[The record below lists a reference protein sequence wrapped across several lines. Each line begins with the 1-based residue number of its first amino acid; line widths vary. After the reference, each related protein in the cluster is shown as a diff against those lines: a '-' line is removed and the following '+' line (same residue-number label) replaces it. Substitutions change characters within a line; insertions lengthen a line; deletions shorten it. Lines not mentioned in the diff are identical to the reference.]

1 MGRHSTL
8 ARVFASAVIV
18 LGVTAFSSFSVTA
31 LAAAATST
39 AFVDVSIPKM
49 NVNRSLCKFKSYGYH
64 QKTSILHRRW
74 MIFTYK
80 SSISTT
86 STATRLYHSS
96 PQRNFFRKDDNNN
109 KDTDTSS
116 SGRGILGQVK
126 NIAKKVLPS
135 SWFQSDEERRQIV
148 EKKRVQNEITSEIK
162 QIFKDA
168 PLPIR
173 MLTNMIGPVFSGVMS
188 SLAETA
194 ASQQSMVDMAL
205 DQAAGLIQND
215 VSVQQVLGDSISV
228 GRPFSQ
234 SSSSSS
240 INGAT
245 TTRVEL
251 AFPVSGRRG
260 EGIGRLVASR
270 NGNGDPNI
278 QRLEVQAN
286 ERVIVVNTV
295 LSSLSSSNQYSSN
308 IGNHGDDNIIDA
320 EIIEKDTTKRK

>member
-1 MGRHSTL
+1 MRRHSTF
-8 ARVFASAVIV
+8 ARVFTIAVIV
-18 LGVTAFSSFSVTA
+18 VGVSAFSSFSVTA
-31 LAAAATST
+31 AAAATST

-49 NVNRSLCKFKSYGYH
+49 NINRSLCKFKSYGYH
-64 QKTSILHRRW
+64 HKTSILHRRW

-116 SGRGILGQVK
+116 SSSRGILGQVK

-205 DQAAGLIQND
+205 DQAARLIQND
-215 VSVQQVLGDSISV
+215 VSVQQVLGDTISV

-278 QRLEVQAN
+278 QRLEVQSN
-286 ERVIVVNTV
+286 ERLIVVDTV